1 MLPICLSAVYLLAI
15 PPSVFLA
22 VIHFGYP
29 SVRYFLGFPT
39 IGLVCLFGYPSV
51 RLLALLQ
58 SVCLFGSSSVFLAVC
73 LFSCLFV
80 CLIDCP
86 SIWLSVHLSV
96 SFASV
101 CLFDCPLAVLDVCPF
116 VCLFGRLFVK
126 WRGQNSTTLS
136 SFLEKILKH
145 CQQVIQSKVCYFVK
159 K

>member
-39 IGLVCLFGYPSV
+39 IGLVCLFGCPSV

-80 CLIDCP
+80 RLIDCP
-86 SIWLSVHLSV
+86 SVRPFGSPSTCLSLLPFWLAVACFGCLSVRLSFW
-96 SFASV
+96 S
-101 CLFDCPLAVLDVCPF
+101 F
-116 VCLFGRLFVK
+116 VCKMARTKLHNVVVISRK
-126 WRGQNSTTLS
+126 NPKTLS
-136 SFLEKILKH
+136 TSNT
-145 CQQVIQSKVCYFVK
+145 IQSLLFC
-159 K
+159 

>member
-39 IGLVCLFGYPSV
+39 IGLVCLFGCPSV

-80 CLIDCP
+80 RLIDCP
-86 SIWLSVHLSV
+86 SVRPFGSPSTCLSLLPPYVFLTGRCLFWMSV
-96 SFASV
+96 RSSVFLVV
-101 CLFDCPLAVLDVCPF
+101 CL
-116 VCLFGRLFVK
+116 
-126 WRGQNSTTLS
+126 
-136 SFLEKILKH
+136 
-145 CQQVIQSKVCYFVK
+145 
-159 K
+159 